1 MKRGAS
7 FRVAA
12 GTLILGLVVGAG
24 GTLLGLKVANVSLT
38 PGTASP
44 AFQKFFSAYHLL
56 HDNYYLKESNTTLLN
71 GAVAGMTNSIGD
83 PFTDYFAPVDAKQFN
98 QMLSGSFVGIGV
110 TIEQNQNG
118 IEIQSVMTDSPAK
131 KAGLLPHDV
140 IVQVN
145 GKSVTGMSLQQVSS
159 LVVGPVGTSVTIGVH
174 RRSDPGQVINLT
186 MKRAKITKPS
196 VMTKM
201 LSGGIGYMQISVV
214 AENTAGEVSQGLA
227 DLKNQGAKVLILD
240 LRGNPGGYLNVA
252 VDIASD
258 FIPKGKVIVQT
269 EDRSLHIDKLTSKG
283 PGDKLP
289 VVVLMDQDTASAAE
303 ILSAALHDDDGV
315 PLVGTRSFGKGTV
328 QETQAYPD
336 GSTLKY
342 TVAKWLTP
350 TGDWINKKGLTP
362 TDLVN
367 LPAYVSLPSISSQKL
382 PLQENQN
389 AKTVQYLQQ
398 TLQALKYPVD
408 RTDGFF
414 DASTK
419 QAVMAVQKQAGL
431 PQTGVV
437 DTKTAAAI
445 DKQFQALLVNS
456 DTQLQ
461 KAQAVAKSL
470 EASH

>member
-7 FRVAA
+7 FRAAA
-12 GTLILGLVVGAG
+12 GTLILGIVIGAG
-24 GTLLGLKVANVSLT
+24 GTLLGLKAENVSLT

-56 HDNYYLKESNTTLLN
+56 HNDYYVKESNTTLLN

-83 PFTDYFAPVDAKQFN
+83 PFTDYFPPVDAQQFT

-110 TIEQNQNG
+110 TIEQTQNG

-140 IVQVN
+140 IVEVN
-145 GKSVTGMSLQQVSS
+145 GKRVTGMSLQKVSS
-159 LVVGPVGTSVTIGVH
+159 LVVGPVGTPVTIGVH
-174 RRSDPGQVINLT
+174 RRSDPGHVIDFT

-214 AENTAGEVSQGLA
+214 AQNTAGEVSQGLA
-227 DLKNQGAKVLILD
+227 DLQKQGAKVLILD

-252 VDIASD
+252 VNIASD
-258 FIPKGKVIVQT
+258 FIPKGKLIVQT

-289 VVVLMDQDTASAAE
+289 VVVLMDQNTASAAE

-350 TGDWINKKGLTP
+350 TGAWINKKGLTP
-362 TDLVN
+362 TYPVN
-367 LPAYVSLPSISSQKL
+367 LPSYVSLPSISSQKL

-389 AKTVQYLQQ
+389 SKTVQYLQQ
-398 TLQALKYPVD
+398 TLKALKYPVD
-408 RTDGFF
+408 RTDGYF

-437 DTKTAAAI
+437 DSKTAAVI
-445 DKQFQALLVNS
+445 DKRFQALLLNS

-461 KAQAVAKSL
+461 KAEAVAKTL
-470 EASH
+470 ESSH